1 MLDIRSLS
9 TGESAGSGLY
19 EELMRAGN
27 SHILQEFKAGRLV
40 GEAYASVYLGAM
52 QANLSAAIQY
62 LLQYETV
69 NKNLEV
75 LDEQIKQNQKQ
86 NELLELQKE
95 QLSIANATA
104 KYNLDVMLPAQ
115 LLQLK
120 KQTELVVEQV
130 NQATAQT
137 AQITAQIALTKK
149 QQDLVDEQIRDAKD
163 KYTNPTGG
171 LNKAQYDKLMAEKV
185 IADQKLITEKAQ
197 TSSSING
204 TAVGG
209 LIGQEMTLKKN
220 QGDSFLRNA
229 EIQVAKLYSD
239 AFSVMYSTD
248 AEGMDNQAFGF
259 GSDESFEVMKKT
271 AAGIGITNFDHDH
284 PASDLPSNGGAS

>member
-1 MLDIRSLS
+1 MLTVRSLTGGEKEGSGVFDELMRTIKSHVHEELS
-9 TGESAGSGLY
+9 TGRITE
-19 EELMRAGN
+19 
-27 SHILQEFKAGRLV
+27 KAYS
-40 GEAYASVYLGAM
+40 EVYLGAL
-52 QANLSAAIQY
+52 QFALNSATSYALAYEKANKELA
-62 LLQYETV
+62 
-69 NKNLEV
+69 V

-149 QQDLVDEQIRDAKD
+149 QQDLADEQIRDAKD
-163 KYTNPTGG
+163 KHTNPTGG
-171 LNKAQYDKLMAEKV
+171 INKAQYDKLMAEKV
-185 IADQKLITEKAQ
+185 IADQKLLTEKAQ
-197 TSSSING
+197 IADTVNG
-204 TAVGG
+204 VPVTGLVGKE
-209 LIGQEMTLKKN
+209 ITLKQN
-220 QGDSFLRNA
+220 QADSFLRNA

-239 AFSVMYSTD
+239 TFSVMYSTE
-248 AEGMDNQAFGF
+248 AEGMSNQKWGF
-259 GSDESFEVMKKT
+259 GADESFEVMKK
-271 AAGIGITNFDHDH
+271 AAKGIGADNGFDKD
-284 PASDLPSNGGAS
+284 ATD

>member
-27 SHILQEFKAGRLV
+27 SHILQEFKAGRIV

-130 NQATAQT
+130 NQAIAQT
-137 AQITAQIALTKK
+137 AQITAQTALTKK
-149 QQDLVDEQIRDAKD
+149 QQDLVNEQIRDAKD
-163 KYTNPTGG
+163 KHTNPTGG
-171 LNKAQYDKLMAEKV
+171 LNKAQYDKLMAEKA

-271 AAGIGITNFDHDH
+271 AAGIGVTNFDHDH

>member
-1 MLDIRSLS
+1 MLTVRSL
-9 TGESAGSGLY
+9 TGGEKEGSGVFD
-19 EELMRAGN
+19 ELMRTIK
-27 SHILQEFKAGRLV
+27 SHVHEELAEGRITEKAYS
-40 GEAYASVYLGAM
+40 EVYLGAL
-52 QANLSAAIQY
+52 QFALNSATTYALSYKKANK
-62 LLQYETV
+62 E
-69 NKNLEV
+69 LEV

-130 NQATAQT
+130 NQAIAQT
-137 AQITAQIALTKK
+137 AQITAQTALTKK
-149 QQDLVDEQIRDAKD
+149 QQDLVNEQIRDAKD
-163 KYTNPTGG
+163 KHTIPTGG
-171 LNKAQYDKLMAEKV
+171 LNKAQYDKLMAEKA

-271 AAGIGITNFDHDH
+271 AAGIGVTNFDHDH